1 MSDSKL
7 PDRLQRQLIRRFS
20 LLMLGLSFALVVG
33 CVFVVRVQL
42 QTTAAVLQVAASEK
56 VGLLLDAEANR
67 LSSLARDYGRWDE
80 TYRYVERPEPDF
92 VYENFGSSYQGL
104 DIDVTAILDADGREL
119 FHSGWPPRARLPSG
133 LRRQLAEQFSE
144 AQRSPA
150 SEPRHYL
157 VLFDGVP
164 LLLTATAVTDT
175 EAERPANG
183 LLLMGRFFNQEYLS
197 RLSGL
202 AGGELRFAPADAV
215 RPPVSWTLAQAVVPL
230 SGDLDGRVL
239 LLQTPVPLGWLPTA
253 LLLFAGS
260 LLLCIAVSAWWMRR
274 FLSERVVSRIG
285 RFAELARLRK
295 AGNLSAWP
303 VDGNDEIDALAVA
316 YNALGEEASEA
327 RQGLARLEVTDPLTG
342 VGNRRALEQALD
354 ALCAAQPA
362 KACLLLLNLDGF
374 KLVNDSLGH
383 GAGDQLLKEAAQ
395 RLYQVLEV
403 PAALHRLGSDEF
415 AVVLPT
421 CTPMA
426 ARALALRLQAVLGGK
441 FSFSGRQLSLSAS
454 AGVAAYQAGLSG
466 ADLLRHADLALA
478 SAKARG
484 RGEVAAFEPTMHDS
498 VSERI
503 RLEQGLR
510 AAIAAGAITP
520 YFQPVVDAGTRR
532 PYALELLAR
541 WQFEGRTVAP
551 LTFIRLAE
559 ELGLIGQLTDALL
572 ARALPQFAAL
582 RARTP
587 GLRLQFNLS
596 ALMLSDSGFAD
607 RLLALLLACGVP
619 AEAVSAEVTETAAQ
633 QEQGDELLGR
643 LVGAGIGLHLDDFGT
658 GYSSMTRLSE
668 LPFDTVK
675 LDRSFVVLL
684 GEGNETLAR
693 AVHDMATGMGKAL
706 IAEGVETEAQ
716 CAALSRLGYC
726 RMQGYLFAR
735 PMPADALERWLA
747 EGVCRV

>member
-1 MSDSKL
+1 MSDLKR
-7 PDRLQRQLIRRFS
+7 PDRLQRQLTRRFS
-20 LLMLGLSFALVVG
+20 LLMLGLSLALVVG
-33 CVFVVRVQL
+33 CLFVVRVQL
-42 QTTAAVLQVAASEK
+42 QATAAVLQASASEK
-56 VGLLLDAEANR
+56 VGLLLDAETNR
-67 LSSLARDYGRWDE
+67 LLSVARDYGRWDD
-80 TYRYVERPEPDF
+80 TYRYVERPEPGF

-104 DIDVTAILDADGREL
+104 DIDVTAILDADGRER
-119 FHSGWPPRARLPSG
+119 FRSGWPPRARLPSG
-133 LRRQLAEQFSE
+133 LRRQLAEQLAE
-144 AQRSPA
+144 AQRAPA

-164 LLLTATAVTDT
+164 LLLTAAPVTDT

-183 LLLMGRFFNQEYLS
+183 LILMGRFFNQEYLA

-202 AGGELRFAPADAV
+202 TGGDLRFVPAGEV
-215 RPPVSWTLAQAVVPL
+215 RPPASWTLAQAEVPL

-239 LLQTPVPLGWLPTA
+239 LLEAPVPLGWLPTT

-285 RFAELARLRK
+285 RFAELARQRK
-295 AGNLSAWP
+295 AGSKGAWP
-303 VDGNDEIDALAVA
+303 VDGDDEIDALAVA
-316 YNALGEEASEA
+316 YNALDEEASEA

-342 VGNRRALEQALD
+342 VGNRRALERALD
-354 ALCAAQPA
+354 ELCTAQPA
-362 KACLLLLNLDGF
+362 HASLLLLNLDGF

-383 GAGDQLLKEAAQ
+383 GAGDQLLQEVAYRLRRALEAPAT
-395 RLYQVLEV
+395 LY
-403 PAALHRLGSDEF
+403 RLGSDEF
-415 AVVLPT
+415 AVVLPA
-421 CTPMA
+421 CTPQS
-426 ARALALRLQAVLGGK
+426 ARAWALRLQAVLGGR
-441 FSFSGRQLSLSAS
+441 FSFSGRQLSFSAS

-478 SAKARG
+478 DAKARG
-484 RGEVAAFEPTMHDS
+484 RGEVAGFDPAMRES
-498 VSERI
+498 VSERM

-541 WQFEGRTVAP
+541 WQFEGRAVPP

-559 ELGLIGQLTDALL
+559 ELGLIGELTDALL
-572 ARALPQFAAL
+572 ARALPQFAVL
-582 RARTP
+582 RGRVP

-596 ALMLSDSGFAD
+596 ALMLGDSGFAD

-619 AEAVSAEVTETAAQ
+619 TEAVSAEVTETAAL
-633 QEQGDELLGR
+633 QEQGDELLSR
-643 LVGAGIGLHLDDFGT
+643 LVEAGIGLHLDDFGT
-658 GYSSMTRLSE
+658 GYSSMARLAE

-684 GEGNETLAR
+684 GEGDATLAR
-693 AVHDMATGMGKAL
+693 VVHDMATGMDMGL

-716 CAALSRLGYC
+716 CAALTRLGYR

-735 PMPADALERWLA
+735 PMPADALERWL
-747 EGVCRV
+747 EETCR